1 MRHWLN
7 PPERTDLLA
16 RCLRLEEE
24 NALLREQMSAGAASR
39 LITRAVVELRDSKHL
54 SFRTIGE
61 RLGMTEGAAYK
72 RYAAA
77 QRRAGNEERG

>member
-7 PPERTDLLA
+7 PPERTDLLV
-16 RCLRLEEE
+16 RCLLLEKE
-24 NALLREQMSAGAASR
+24 NALLRGELSAEAASR
-39 LITRAVVELRDSKHL
+39 LMTRAVVELRDAKHL

-77 QRRAGNEERG
+77 QRRAGREERG